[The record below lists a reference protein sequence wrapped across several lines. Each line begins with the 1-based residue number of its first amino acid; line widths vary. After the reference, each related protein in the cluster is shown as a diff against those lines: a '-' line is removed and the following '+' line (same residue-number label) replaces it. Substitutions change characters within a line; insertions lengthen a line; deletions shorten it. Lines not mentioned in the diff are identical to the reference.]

1 MRRMHSRMLRAQP
14 LSRLLGAG
22 MEKST
27 AFNLVQAVLGS
38 SDRLNEIDA
47 QVRAITDEV
56 KKKELLKALGTI
68 MLELE
73 LRFISRTCTRTP

>member
-1 MRRMHSRMLRAQP
+1 
-14 LSRLLGAG
+14 

-27 AFNLVQAVLGS
+27 AFNLVQAVLGL

-68 MLELE
+68 MLELDSGLIRALVQE
-73 LRFISRTCTRTP
+73 HPDLDPDRARNAAGDWQIKP